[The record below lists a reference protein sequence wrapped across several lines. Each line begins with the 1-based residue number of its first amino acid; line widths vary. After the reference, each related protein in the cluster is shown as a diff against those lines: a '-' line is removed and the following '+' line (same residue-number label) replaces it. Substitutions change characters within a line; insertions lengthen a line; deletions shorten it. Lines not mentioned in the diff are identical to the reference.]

1 MRKILG
7 KFSSELA
14 KRNMQITYFTLISA
28 PGVRLKDIIKY
39 GDPDTTILHIHN
51 WFNFLNYSTM
61 KKILDRGYKI
71 VFTLHDQRMFTGGCH
86 YSLTCK
92 GFETNCKSCPLLP
105 FYLKRLPMGN
115 LKHLFR
121 LVIRFN
127 NQITFLAPSL
137 WMLQMAKNS
146 KALQMADVYFIPNF
160 HEKFLDKKSLD
171 LNKNISNK
179 KILTIGIA
187 SLDKKSFLKRGDILP
202 QIEKKIGENKLEIK
216 FIYLSDLGNPDF
228 QFEEFWLKIDYLL
241 VVSRADNS
249 PNVIHEAK
257 LLGIPVIATEVGGIT
272 ELLNEGQ
279 DIFISDNDQVVEQIL
294 SSLKKISSF
303 PSNIKANKIIR
314 DYRDY
319 TNRSLENLI
328 EIYESAALK

>member
-1 MRKILG
+1 M
-7 KFSSELA
+7 
-14 KRNMQITYFTLISA
+14 
-28 PGVRLKDIIKY
+28 
-39 GDPDTTILHIHN
+39 
-51 WFNFLNYSTM
+51 
-61 KKILDRGYKI
+61 
-71 VFTLHDQRMFTGGCH
+71 
-86 YSLTCK
+86 
-92 GFETNCKSCPLLP
+92 
-105 FYLKRLPMGN
+105 
-115 LKHLFR
+115 
-121 LVIRFN
+121 
-127 NQITFLAPSL
+127 
-137 WMLQMAKNS
+137 
-146 KALQMADVYFIPNF
+146 
-160 HEKFLDKKSLD
+160 
-171 LNKNISNK
+171 
-179 KILTIGIA
+179 
-187 SLDKKSFLKRGDILP
+187 
-202 QIEKKIGENKLEIK
+202 
-216 FIYLSDLGNPDF
+216 SDLGNPDF